1 MYIWKKN
8 RMKKFKTI
16 LFIAL
21 ILALTSC
28 NFTENIEIKPDGTGN
43 FSLEMD
49 GSGFMAMAGDQA
61 LKGMNA
67 KENTKSIDSTFS
79 FKQIFEE
86 KKDSIAK
93 LTPEQQKALKKLE
106 NFVINIKMNPES
118 KQFLFAMKTP
128 FKSINELDDL
138 TESLGALKDLKGSS
152 DKKDNPAAMMSGM
165 GINNSKLSF
174 SYNGNSFTRK
184 AVVSK
189 TDLKK
194 IENDSLGMAKMM
206 FASSKYILKY
216 HFPKPVKKVSNPDA
230 LFSDDR
236 KTITVEYPFTD
247 YTNNP
252 DKLNL
257 NVEFE

>member
-28 NFTENIEIKPDGTGN
+28 NFTENIEIKPDGTGD

>member
-1 MYIWKKN
+1 MEKNKAMQLFKKALLLVV
-8 RMKKFKTI
+8 I
-16 LFIAL
+16 LLMA
-21 ILALTSC
+21 SC
-28 NFTENIEIKPDGTGN
+28 TFTENITIQPDGTGE

-93 LTPEQQKALKKLE
+93 LSPEQQLAIKKLE
-106 NFVINIKMNPES
+106 NFVINIKMNPEA
-118 KQFLFAMKTP
+118 KQFLLTMKTP

-138 TESLGALKDLKGSS
+138 TETLGALKDLKGSA

-165 GINNSKLSF
+165 GINNAKLSF
-174 SYNGNSFTRK
+174 SYNAKSFTRK
-184 AVVSK
+184 AIVAKSDIKK
-189 TDLKK
+189 T
-194 IENDSLGMAKMM
+194 ENDSLGMAKMM
-206 FASSKYILKY
+206 FASSKYVLKY

-236 KTITVEYPFTD
+236 KTITVTYPFTD
-247 YTNNP
+247 YTDNP
-252 DKLNL
+252 DKMNL

>member
-8 RMKKFKTI
+8 RMKNFKTI

-28 NFTENIEIKPDGTGN
+28 NFTENIEIKPDGTGD

>member
-1 MYIWKKN
+1 MTVFKKALLL
-8 RMKKFKTI
+8 FVI
-16 LFIAL
+16 L
-21 ILALTSC
+21 LTASC
-28 NFTENIEIKPDGTGN
+28 TFTENIEIKPDGTGN

-67 KENTKSIDSTFS
+67 KQDAKSIDSTFS

-93 LTPEQQKALKKLE
+93 LSPEQQKALKKLE

-138 TESLGALKDLKGSS
+138 NESLGTLKDLKGSS

-174 SYNGNSFTRK
+174 SYNGNSFNRK

-189 TDLKK
+189 TDVKK

-247 YTNNP
+247 YTDNP